1 MERANLEWY
10 QQWAVGTTPLG
21 DLRVLMTTLVSS
33 DSSDLRLSWGRHD
46 IAWCWLYGLLLL
58 LTGVTMTKTRTWT
71 TDLEWNNLRLTLSE
85 VKLSSKVYSNQF
97 QVKIRTAWG
106 LQKGDLWQ
114 VKKNN
119 LNNGDSP
126 QRVYTMAVWAGEGR
140 SKACAHSSHKTVQQG
155 GVLLCYT
162 VHTYET
168 ET

>member
-1 MERANLEWY
+1 M
-10 QQWAVGTTPLG
+10 
-21 DLRVLMTTLVSS
+21 
-33 DSSDLRLSWGRHD
+33 LSRI
-46 IAWCWLYGLLLL
+46 IAWQLYLTMLENASSGCFFKNWGQCWS
-58 LTGVTMTKTRTWT
+58 LTSMPKEIEHVTKTRTWT

-119 LNNGDSP
+119 LNNRDSP